1 MIVVHGG
8 GWRSGERGDFPLW
21 NAWFASKGYV
31 VFDIDYRLSPPPT
44 WREAPPTSDAPWGGS
59 ASGYR
64 LQQEKRPDALT
75 YLRFTLSESAP

>member
-44 WREAPPTSDAPWGGS
+44 WRGS
-59 ASGYR
+59 PADVGCAVGWVSFR
-64 LQQEKRPDALT
+64 LQASAREKT
-75 YLRFTLSESAP
+75 